1 MGNIFFIN
9 ARVFQN
15 QKRCVQKLSISDDDL
30 VVVLKKWVEVGEK
43 YAINI
48 TSEIEIKDLLIG
60 NFRN

>member
-1 MGNIFFIN
+1 M
-9 ARVFQN
+9 
-15 QKRCVQKLSISDDDL
+15 QKLSISDDDL

-48 TSEIEIKDLLIG
+48 TSDIEIKDLLIG